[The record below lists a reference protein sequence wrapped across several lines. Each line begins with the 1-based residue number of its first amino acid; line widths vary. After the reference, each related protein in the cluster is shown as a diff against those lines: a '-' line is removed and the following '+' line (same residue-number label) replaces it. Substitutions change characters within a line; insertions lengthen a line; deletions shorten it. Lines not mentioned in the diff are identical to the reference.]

1 MAMAKRNKRTA
12 SRKTKTKASKR
23 KKTVTKKS
31 FKQAVGG
38 KSRRTSKKV
47 APKKLRKKPSA
58 RKRPS
63 PPREQVVPVVEG
75 EIIDV
80 VDEPVPGIIRVTE
93 VEASRVTVPHAEDD
107 EED

>member
-1 MAMAKRNKRTA
+1 MAKRNKRAA
-12 SRKTKTKASKR
+12 SRKTKSKAFKR
-23 KKTVTKKS
+23 KTTATKKS
-31 FKQAVGG
+31 VKRATGG

-47 APKKLRKKPSA
+47 APKKLRKQPSA

-63 PPREQVVPVVEG
+63 PPRKQVVPVVEG

-93 VEASRVTVPHAEDD
+93 VEATRVTVPDSDD